1 MNMENGTRQR
11 KGTNMKTQ
19 GTVRYG
25 ANAYDL
31 NVELSA
37 ATMAKVRKEL
47 ERSVRFQL
55 GNHGDATAI
64 TNITITIEGQAF
76 SATIEEAI

>member
-1 MNMENGTRQR
+1 MENGTRQR

-25 ANAYDL
+25 ASAYDL
-31 NVELSA
+31 NVELSD
-37 ATMAKVRKEL
+37 ATMAQVRKEL
-47 ERSVRFQL
+47 QRSVTKHL

-76 SATIEEAI
+76 SATLEEGA